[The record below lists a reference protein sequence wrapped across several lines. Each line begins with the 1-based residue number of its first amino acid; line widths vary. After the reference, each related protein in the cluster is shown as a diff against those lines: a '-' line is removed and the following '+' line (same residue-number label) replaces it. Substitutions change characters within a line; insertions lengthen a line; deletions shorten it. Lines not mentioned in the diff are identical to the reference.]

1 MFEQS
6 TSRGKVDGGVLDHS
20 AGNIDSHI
28 QILENKLVEA
38 NVQIRN
44 THEQATDILAQSDE
58 KVPHE

>member
-1 MFEQS
+1 M
-6 TSRGKVDGGVLDHS
+6 VGVLDHS